1 MERNARIILVTTFVL
16 LSVLALAGFYQWIK
30 GPDPDKMGT
39 DMAILFDGSVSGLSI
54 GSEVRYLG
62 VPIGRVNSIAL
73 SRDYP
78 GRVDV
83 TFGSREALPSTD
95 SIVALL
101 EAQGITGLSIIELRE
116 RTTDTPGF
124 EVPPGVI
131 PGYPSLFSQ
140 LAGSA
145 GRITS
150 SVENTLQRLDNLLT
164 DETAADLAVTI
175 AELRTLSENLAA
187 ASADIDQLMASA
199 GRVSQELETTLPEFR
214 SVAERLDEEVLPT
227 VAEAGRSLR
236 SATDAVAATLGEN
249 GEEVQALLN
258 QELPALVGLTDDLA
272 STLRELNSLL
282 GNINDEPGA
291 LLYGE
296 SVREVEIDRE

>member
-16 LSVLALAGFYQWIK
+16 LSLLALAGFYQWIK
-30 GPDPDKMGT
+30 GPDPQKMGNELT
-39 DMAILFDGSVSGLSI
+39 ILFDGSVSGLSI

-62 VPIGRVNSIAL
+62 VPIGRVNDIAL
-73 SRDYP
+73 SREYP

-83 TFGSREALPSTD
+83 SFGSREALPAVEN
-95 SIVALL
+95 IVALL
-101 EAQGITGLSIIELRE
+101 EAQGITGLSVIELRE
-116 RTTDTPGF
+116 RADETPGF

-150 SVENTLQRLDNLLT
+150 SVEHTLQRLDRLLS
-164 DETAADLAVTI
+164 DQAAEDLGVTI
-175 AELRTLSENLAA
+175 AELRTLSENLAT
-187 ASADIDQLMASA
+187 ASTDIDELMTSA
-199 GRVSQELETTLPEFR
+199 GRVSAELENTLPAFR
-214 SVAERLDEEVLPT
+214 SVAQRLDSEVLPT
-227 VAEAGRSLR
+227 VTEAGRSLQ
-236 SATDAVAATLGEN
+236 SATDAVSNALGEN
-249 GEEVQALLN
+249 GEEVQALLSE
-258 QELPALVGLTDDLA
+258 ELPALVGLTDDLA
-272 STLRELNSLL
+272 GTLRELNRLL
-282 GNINDEPGA
+282 GNINAEPGA

>member
-1 MERNARIILVTTFVL
+1 MERNARIIMVATFLV
-16 LSVLALAGFYQWIK
+16 LSVLGLVAFYQWIK
-30 GPDPDKMGT
+30 GPDPEDMGV

-54 GSEVRYLG
+54 GSQVRYLG
-62 VPIGRVNSIAL
+62 VPVGRVNSISL

-83 TFGSREALPSTD
+83 TFGTRENLPPVED
-95 SIVALL
+95 MIALL
-101 EAQGITGLSIIELRE
+101 EAQGITGLSIIELQARNME
-116 RTTDTPGF
+116 SPGF

-150 SVENTLQRLDNLLT
+150 SVEATLAKLDNLLS
-164 DETAADLAVTI
+164 EQAADDLGATI
-175 AELRTLSENLAA
+175 GELRTLSENLAA
-187 ASADIDQLMASA
+187 ATTDIDQLMSSAS
-199 GRVSQELETTLPEFR
+199 RVSAELEATLPEFR
-214 SVAERLDEEVLPT
+214 SVAQRLDEEVLPT
-227 VAEAGRSLR
+227 VAEAGRSLS
-236 SATDAVAATLGEN
+236 SATDAVAGTLGEN
-249 GEEVQALLN
+249 GEEIQLLLTE
-258 QELPALVGLTDDLA
+258 ELPALVGLTDDLA
-272 STLRELNSLL
+272 ETLQELNALL

-296 SVREVEIDRE
+296 TVKEVEIDRE

>member
-1 MERNARIILVTTFVL
+1 
-16 LSVLALAGFYQWIK
+16 
-30 GPDPDKMGT
+30 
-39 DMAILFDGSVSGLSI
+39 
-54 GSEVRYLG
+54 
-62 VPIGRVNSIAL
+62 
-73 SRDYP
+73 
-78 GRVDV
+78 
-83 TFGSREALPSTD
+83 
-95 SIVALL
+95 ALL

>member
-30 GPDPDKMGT
+30 GPDPDDMGT

-116 RTTDTPGF
+116 RTTETPGF

-164 DETAADLAVTI
+164 DEAAADLAVTI
-175 AELRTLSENLAA
+175 AELRTLSENLSA

-199 GRVSQELETTLPEFR
+199 GRVSLELETTLPEFR
-214 SVAERLDEEVLPT
+214 SVAERLDGEVLPT